1 MNLKKQ
7 LITFMMIFLGLSWAC
22 SEDEDNHLPVIEP
35 EDSGV
40 FTDAEGREFSWVRYG
55 NLEWM
60 TTNLNIEASYGYEI
74 SHERTRNPIELEAE
88 KEQNYA
94 TFGYLYTY
102 EAALEVVPE
111 GWRIPTDEDWQELE
125 KAMGMSANELNMT
138 GWRGASEG
146 ALLQQAEGT
155 KINLRMGGMG
165 EYDGYGY
172 FSPYFAYVYGF
183 YWTSTPEG
191 EESNYHYCR
200 QISYKSE
207 QIARTTVDRSKM
219 LSVRC
224 VRDAKNK

>member
-1 MNLKKQ
+1 MNMKKQ

-155 KINLRMGGMG
+155 KINLRREEGQNMTVTVIFHLICLCLWVSIGPQPRKERKAITIIVGRLVTNRNK
-165 EYDGYGY
+165 
-172 FSPYFAYVYGF
+172 SP
-183 YWTSTPEG
+183 E
-191 EESNYHYCR
+191 R
-200 QISYKSE
+200 
-207 QIARTTVDRSKM
+207 
-219 LSVRC
+219 L
-224 VRDAKNK
+224 

>member
-1 MNLKKQ
+1 MNMKKQ
-7 LITFMMIFLGLSWAC
+7 LITFMMIFLGLSW
-22 SEDEDNHLPVIEP
+22 DEDNHLPVIEP

-125 KAMGMSANELNMT
+125 KAMGKRVKYDRLARSF
-138 GWRGASEG
+138 RGRTIA
-146 ALLQQAEGT
+146 
-155 KINLRMGGMG
+155 
-165 EYDGYGY
+165 
-172 FSPYFAYVYGF
+172 
-183 YWTSTPEG
+183 TSG
-191 EESNYHYCR
+191 
-200 QISYKSE
+200 
-207 QIARTTVDRSKM
+207 
-219 LSVRC
+219 
-224 VRDAKNK
+224 RDQDQPPHGRNGRI